1 MSYEDIVKLFAETD
15 ERLRLLIRQLED
27 GHISARRIDQL
38 SREIESIV
46 SELAEQAGMNL
57 STLIGNEYSIGAQ
70 TVVNQIVTTGITQTV
85 ISSVKSLHHQ
95 QAAQAI
101 MDEAFYSILEVTDY
115 MAADAKQRIKKA
127 VQSANE
133 KSLVLG
139 IGRREATKQAIVDVN
154 SKGITGII
162 AKNGA
167 EIPADKYMAGV
178 VHYHQRKAHVTGGI
192 NMAMQNGYDLVF
204 VNYVG
209 ITCEH
214 CARLQGRVYSLSG
227 NDPRFPKMLDEYKP
241 PYHSHCVHSISVW
254 VEEYQSEDEIKRMIE
269 LSNRLGAETRSEHHI
284 KRYKELQRKKAQA
297 NETRKQ
303 WMRYKAVLPSSTP
316 DLRTFASQ
324 KARGTQNYKD
334 LQDMYKE
341 ANRIIKSSEVT

>member
-1 MSYEDIVKLFAETD
+1 MSYEDIVKLFSETD
-15 ERLRLLIRQLED
+15 ERLRLLVKQLED
-27 GHISARRIDQL
+27 GNISARRIEQL
-38 SREIESIV
+38 SREVERIV
-46 SELAEQAGMNL
+46 SELAEQAGTNL
-57 STLIGNEYSIGAQ
+57 STLISNEYRVGAQ
-70 TVVNQIVTTGITQTV
+70 TVVNQIITNGIAST
-85 ISSVKSLHHQ
+85 ISSSVKSLNHR

-101 MDEAFYSILEVTDY
+101 MDEAFYSILQATDF
-115 MAADAKQRIKKA
+115 MAVDAKQRVKQA
-127 VQSANE
+127 VQIANE
-133 KSLVLG
+133 KSLKLG
-139 IGRREATKQAIVDVN
+139 MSRKEATKQAIVDVN

-241 PYHSHCVHSISVW
+241 PYHSHCVHSISIW
-254 VEEYQSEDEIKRMIE
+254 VEEYQSEEEIKRLID
-269 LSNRLGAETRSEHHI
+269 LSNRLGEETRSEQHI
-284 KRYKELQRKKAQA
+284 KRYNELQKKKAQA
-297 NETRKQ
+297 NATRKQ
-303 WMRYKAVLPSSTP
+303 WMRYKAVMPSSTP

-324 KARGTQNYKD
+324 KARSAQNYKD
-334 LQDMYKE
+334 LQEMYKE

>member
-1 MSYEDIVKLFAETD
+1 MNYEEIVKLFAEAD
-15 ERLRLLIRQLED
+15 ERLRLLVKQLED
-27 GHISARRIDQL
+27 GNLSARRIEQI
-38 SREIESIV
+38 SREIERIV

-57 STLIGNEYSIGAQ
+57 STLIGNEYRIGAQ
-70 TVVNQIVTTGITQTV
+70 TVVNQIITNGIAST
-85 ISSVKSLHHQ
+85 INSSVKSLNHR

-101 MDEAFYSILEVTDY
+101 MDEAFYSILEATDH
-115 MAADAKQRIKKA
+115 MSQDAKQRIKQA
-127 VQSANE
+127 TQLANE

-139 IGRREATKQAIVDVN
+139 MGRKEATKQAIVDVN

-192 NMAMQNGYDLVF
+192 NMAIQNGYDLVY

-241 PYHSHCVHSISVW
+241 PYHSHCVHSVSVW
-254 VEEYQSEDEIKRMIE
+254 MEEYQSEDEVRRMIE
-269 LSNRLGAETRSEHHI
+269 LSNRLGEETRSEHHI
-284 KRYKELQRKKAQA
+284 KRYKELQKKKVQA
-297 NETRKQ
+297 NATRKQ
-303 WMRYKAVLPSSTP
+303 WMRYKAVLSSSTP

-324 KARGTQNYKD
+324 KARRTQNYID